1 MGDLLTAGKLCTHMH
16 GLAVESTLRKHAQG
30 VRLCGRCMHS
40 AEGPMY
46 AYRHTVTC
54 CAGSEPPA
62 GYRQA
67 REAGMEALPL
77 PVQAAKL
84 RTPRAGPSPAC
95 SASNL
100 VVASAQLTGIAGQ
113 TFKQSWRPQVL
124 ADVLCE
130 LSWSASHDKPRA
142 EAAHMSAAHLAWQL
156 STLSTRLC
164 KFYHPMMEYHMHIA
178 YPAVH
183 TSVVAYS
190 VTRSLTTDRQI
201 LGAGR
206 TRHWRSGSAACRV
219 HKRSMLCIPTHL

>member
-1 MGDLLTAGKLCTHMH
+1 
-16 GLAVESTLRKHAQG
+16 
-30 VRLCGRCMHS
+30 
-40 AEGPMY
+40 MY

-54 CAGSEPPA
+54 CTGNEPPA

-67 REAGMEALPL
+67 REAGKEALPL

-84 RTPRAGPSPAC
+84 RTPRAGPSPTC

-100 VVASAQLTGIAGQ
+100 VVASAPLTGFAGQ
-113 TFKQSWRPQVL
+113 TFKQNWRPRVL
-124 ADVLCE
+124 ANVLCE
-130 LSWSASHDKPRA
+130 LSWSASYDKPRA

-164 KFYHPMMEYHMHIA
+164 KFN
-178 YPAVH
+178 
-183 TSVVAYS
+183 TSYDGVPHADS
-190 VTRSLTTDRQI
+190 ISCSAHQRGRILKIMSLTTDRQI

-219 HKRSMLCIPTHL
+219 QKRSMLCILTHP